1 MIDSFTWVVAY
12 RYFRAK
18 KKEKLVSFIAGF
30 SLLGVMI
37 GVAALIVV
45 MSVMNG
51 FHYELTK
58 NIVGLNGDINIIPN
72 GRTIDNYEIIK
83 SKIIKLDFVEQIIP
97 NINGQAFALGFNTNS
112 GVLIKGI
119 DISNLKLKKEIMQN
133 VKAGNFAHFTGKE
146 AIALGSE
153 LALNLGVVVGSK
165 LKLISPNMISTT
177 FGSLPRSKEFRVV
190 AIFASGMYDYDAA
203 TILMPEEAARN
214 FLSFSSK
221 DINLIEIIT
230 NDSINAETSAKKIR
244 KVLDFD
250 VRVTSWMQSN
260 GQFLSALAVERVAMF
275 TILSLII
282 LVAAFNIISSL
293 FMLVKDKTR
302 DIAILRTMGA
312 SRGQIMIIFVLNGMF
327 VGLIGTIMGI
337 ITGISFAFNIEA
349 IRKFLEQITDTRIFE
364 AAIYFL
370 YTLPSRV
377 DFQDVLLVGSISCI
391 LCFLATL
398 YPAYK
403 AANMSPVEALRYE

>member
-1 MIDSFTWVVAY
+1 MINNFTWIVAA
-12 RYFRAK
+12 RYFKAK
-18 KKEKLVSFIAGF
+18 KKEKLVSFISGF

-58 NIVGLNGDINIIPN
+58 NIVGLNGDINIVPN
-72 GRTIDNYEIIK
+72 ERAINNYEDIK
-83 SKIIKLDFVEQIIP
+83 SELTKLDFVRQVIP

-112 GVLIKGI
+112 GVLIKGV
-119 DISNLKLKKEIMQN
+119 DLGDLKFKKEIMQN
-133 VKAGNFAHFTGKE
+133 VRAGSFAYFIGKD

-153 LALNLGVVVGSK
+153 LAVNLGVVVGSK

-177 FGSLPRSKEFRVV
+177 FGSLPRSKEFTVI

-203 TILMPEEAARN
+203 TILMPSEAARN
-214 FLSFSSK
+214 FLSFKNK
-221 DINLIEIIT
+221 DINLIEVIT
-230 NDSINAETSAKKIR
+230 NDSINAEMLAKKIR
-244 KVLDFD
+244 KILDFN

-282 LVAAFNIISSL
+282 IVAAFNIISSL

-312 SRGQIMIIFVLNGMF
+312 SQRQIMIIFMLNGMF
-327 VGLIGTIMGI
+327 VGLIGTIMGMI
-337 ITGISFAFNIEA
+337 IGISFALNIET
-349 IRKFLEQITDTRIFE
+349 IRKFLEQITDTKIFE

-370 YTLPSRV
+370 YTLPSKV
-377 DFQDVLLVGSISCI
+377 DFQDILLVGGISCT

>member
-1 MIDSFTWVVAY
+1 MINNFTWIIAS
-12 RYFRAK
+12 RYFKAK
-18 KKEKLVSFIAGF
+18 KKEKLVSFISGF

-58 NIVGLNGDINIIPN
+58 NIVGLNGDINIIAN
-72 GRTIDNYEIIK
+72 GRVIKNYASIK
-83 SKIIKLDFVEQIIP
+83 NKLSELAFVKQIIP
-97 NINGQAFALGFNTNS
+97 NVKGEAFALGLSNNS
-112 GVLIKGI
+112 GVFVKGV
-119 DISNLKLKKEIMQN
+119 DLADLKLKREITEN
-133 VKAGNFAHFTGKE
+133 IRTGNLEENFSGRDV
-146 AIALGSE
+146 IALGSE
-153 LALNLGVVVGSK
+153 LAIKLGVAVGSK

-177 FGSLPRSKEFRVV
+177 FGSLPRAKEFRVV
-190 AIFASGMYDYDAA
+190 AVFASGMYDYDAA
-203 TILMPEEAARN
+203 TILMPQEAAKN
-214 FLSFSSK
+214 FLSIE
-221 DINLIEIIT
+221 DINLIEIVT
-230 NDSINAETSAKKIR
+230 NDSTNAEILAKKIR
-244 KVLDFD
+244 KILNFD
-250 VRVTSWMQSN
+250 VVVTSWMQSN
-260 GQFLSALAVERVAMF
+260 YQFLSALAVERVAMF

-312 SRGQIMIIFVLNGMF
+312 SKKQIMIIFMLNGIF
-327 VGLIGTIMGI
+327 IGFIGTIMGVI
-337 ITGISFAFNIEA
+337 LGVGFALNIET

-370 YTLPSRV
+370 YTLPSRIEYE
-377 DFQDVLLVGSISCI
+377 DVLLVSVLSCV

-398 YPAYK
+398 YPAFK